1 MTARLTL
8 HELHRVF
15 ANGDGLHGVSL
26 TVEPAEIHAIVGLN
40 GAGKST
46 LMRLALG
53 MSKPDSGTVTVGNVR
68 LSSTERPPWG
78 RVGHLVEYPFAY
90 PELTVRQNLL
100 LAARLHGM
108 SRAGAHASVAAA
120 IDELDLGRYATRKAG
135 ALSLGNKQRV
145 GLASAIQHPA
155 DLIVL
160 DEPSNALDPSGVILL
175 RAALEARA
183 ATGTGILVSSH
194 HLDEVARVAHRITV
208 INNGRLVGQ
217 IAPDGI
223 DIERRFFDIVRAS
236 EEPT

>member
-1 MTARLTL
+1 MTTRLSL
-8 HELHRVF
+8 DELHKVF

-26 TVEPAEIHAIVGLN
+26 TVEPGEIHAIVGLN

-53 MSKPDSGTVTVGNVR
+53 MSKPDSGTVTVGGVR
-68 LSSTERPPWG
+68 LSTTERPPWG

-90 PELTVRQNLL
+90 PELTVRHNLV
-100 LAARLHGM
+100 LAARLHGLGR
-108 SRAGAHASVAAA
+108 SEANASVAAV
-120 IDELDLGRYATRKAG
+120 IDELDLGRYVARKAA

-145 GLASAIQHPA
+145 GLASALQHPS

-175 RAALEARA
+175 RTALEARA
-183 ATGTGILVSSH
+183 AAGAGILVSSH
-194 HLDEVARVAHRITV
+194 HLDEVARIAHTITV
-208 INNGRLVGQ
+208 INNGRIVGD

-223 DIERRFFDIVRAS
+223 DIERTFFGIVRES
-236 EEPT
+236 ELQK